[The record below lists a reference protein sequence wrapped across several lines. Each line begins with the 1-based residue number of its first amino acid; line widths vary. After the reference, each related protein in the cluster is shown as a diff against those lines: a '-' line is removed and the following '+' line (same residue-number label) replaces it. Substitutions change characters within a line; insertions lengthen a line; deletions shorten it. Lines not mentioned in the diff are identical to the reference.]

1 MLHYRAYLLDTHRRI
16 AQPAN
21 EIEAATDEDAIKIAE
36 KCLDDRDLALWQGP
50 RLVTTLKSKARPG
63 M

>member
-1 MLHYRAYLLDTHRRI
+1 LDAHRRI

-21 EIEAATDEDAIKIAE
+21 EIEAATDEDAIRIAE
-36 KCLDDRDLALWQGP
+36 KCLDDRDLALWQEP
-50 RLVTTLKSKARPG
+50 RLVSTLKSKSRPG